1 MLGKYKSTSPSIQGV
16 SKVRKRERIFELSL
30 PALVQGKDAR
40 GLPFEEK
47 TTLLTISAETASFNL
62 AHSVTLGEVLRLK
75 IEIPQTILL
84 QTKLKLELAGE
95 VTRILAAS
103 NGPTTQLQTI
113 SLKLFPQ
120 YSLQPLAEAS
130 LFPR

>member
-1 MLGKYKSTSPSIQGV
+1 
-16 SKVRKRERIFELSL
+16 
-30 PALVQGKDAR
+30 
-40 GLPFEEK
+40 
-47 TTLLTISAETASFNL
+47 
-62 AHSVTLGEVLRLK
+62 VTLGEVLRLK